1 MVDVNQGGSAAA
13 AWWQHRNRS
22 ITELTDS
29 MLQPRAGYTHTLDT
43 GFILV
48 ESGLLRDCEKN
59 VDVLFAALNENLNV

>member
-43 GFILV
+43 GFKLV
-48 ESGLLRDCEKN
+48 ESGLLREKN